1 MGKEEVTFP
10 IQKDELES
18 IFNNLESKV
27 KSNIIN
33 TSFND
38 KHLSKVIRVKTINMT
53 KVKKAKNLFSSKLKN
68 MINKKFGILNLPL
81 IEYSNLG

>member
-38 KHLSKVIRVKTINMT
+38 KHLSKVIRVKTISMT
-53 KVKKAKNLFSSKLKN
+53 NVKKTKNIFSSKLKN
-68 MINKKFGILNLPL
+68 MMNKKSLLLTI
-81 IEYSNLG
+81 

>member
-27 KSNIIN
+27 KSNIN

-38 KHLSKVIRVKTINMT
+38 KHLSKVIRVKTISMT
-53 KVKKAKNLFSSKLKN
+53 KVKKTKNIFSSKLKN
-68 MINKKFGILNLPL
+68 MMNKKSLLLTI
-81 IEYSNLG
+81 

>member
-10 IQKDELES
+10 IQKDKLES

-38 KHLSKVIRVKTINMT
+38 KHLSKVIRVKTISMT
-53 KVKKAKNLFSSKLKN
+53 KVKKTNNIFSSKLKN
-68 MINKKFGILNLPL
+68 MMNKKSLLLTI
-81 IEYSNLG
+81 

>member
-27 KSNIIN
+27 
-33 TSFND
+33 
-38 KHLSKVIRVKTINMT
+38 IRVKTISMT
-53 KVKKAKNLFSSKLKN
+53 KVKNTKNIFSSKLKN
-68 MINKKFGILNLPL
+68 MMNKKSLLLTI
-81 IEYSNLG
+81 